1 MIVLNLTTFI
11 NGIPSPNGHHH
22 TMKFIF
28 GHNIVIN
35 CMIYVGDDFDLIQ
48 QEIALMQDC
57 QHDNIVRCIG
67 SYLRYG

>member
-1 MIVLNLTTFI
+1 
-11 NGIPSPNGHHH
+11 
-22 TMKFIF
+22 
-28 GHNIVIN
+28 
-35 CMIYVGDDFDLIQ
+35 MIYVGDDFDLIQ